1 MSDMYKFVIPAFFF
15 FVFAVVSAFP
25 DGAPVDAC
33 VKPRPNQPYHGQAR
47 SQSPETSPFQILQ
60 SSAHYGPGSQI
71 TVTIQG
77 TDTFK
82 GFLIQ
87 ARDVATNNW
96 LGNWIETPNTKIHP
110 ECSAIT
116 HADPKPKAQAS
127 FLWQAPPNVQGGQ
140 VYFTGTVLKE
150 YATFWSNL
158 VSQAVQQ

>member
-1 MSDMYKFVIPAFFF
+1 MHKLLNINIIFHFTWILVA
-15 FVFAVVSAFP
+15 VSAFP

-33 VKPRPNQPYHGQAR
+33 VRSRPNQPNHGQAR
-47 SQSPETSPFQILQ
+47 PQPPEKNPYQLLQ

-77 TDTFK
+77 SDTFK

-87 ARDVATNNW
+87 GRDVATNNW
-96 LGNWIETPNTKIHP
+96 IGDFIATPNTKVHS

-116 HADPKPKAQAS
+116 HADPKPKAQAT
-127 FLWQAPPNVQGGQ
+127 FIWQAPLNSPGGQ

-150 YATFWSNL
+150 YSTFWSDL
-158 VSQAVQQ
+158 VSQSVQ